1 MKTHEALK
9 GYKSQPILG
18 KILIILEN
26 INGLC
31 KASGKANF
39 HSASSFDREAYTK
52 NKRSEGKGTMP
63 FNPLLQ
69 KLPANL
75 QGNKDGSHLEE
86 LLGKTSKTL
95 LPRDT

>member
-1 MKTHEALK
+1 
-9 GYKSQPILG
+9 
-18 KILIILEN
+18 
-26 INGLC
+26 
-31 KASGKANF
+31 
-39 HSASSFDREAYTK
+39 
-52 NKRSEGKGTMP
+52 MP

-69 KLPANL
+69 KLPVKL